1 MRSLANLLKF
11 AFLTLTLAAGSAL
24 GDCTSNEYVPGIGC
38 DSSINICEITCPE
51 EGDCVPSPAKG
62 CTDALVVDT
71 ITHTDMDEAKCQAL
85 CELSDA
91 VEEEAKR
98 CRFWRYELVSN
109 QEEVCSFMTSSQC
122 TVPKVCTAPSCST
135 GDVGCANGETPDGG
149 NGLGCAAAMSFN
161 AAPGFIHWGC
171 VNEVADLSSPYD
183 PAVAEMPANTLCST
197 SQRCMDWEAGSLTE
211 GQTLWRKLRVFCDGA
226 DGQWKQDPAADGDA
240 AAYTGDTGVLG
251 ADGSVAIL
259 EHKCVGGEPAP
270 VLVVD
275 LSIAGNGV
283 GADLVC
289 DEPPTI
295 DGTQHTIGAPN
306 HCLLLCDLHI
316 GMTIDASLS
325 ENGEYAF
332 VDGAGEVIADGGSVI
347 CWQGKRL

>member
-11 AFLTLTLAAGSAL
+11 AFLTLTVATGSAL

-38 DSSINICEITCPE
+38 DSSTNICEITCPE

-62 CTDALVVDT
+62 CTDALVVDS
-71 ITHTDMDEAKCQAL
+71 ITHSDMTEAKCREL

-149 NGLGCAAAMSFN
+149 NGLGCAAQMSFN
-161 AAPGFIHWGC
+161 AGPGFIHWGC

-183 PAVAEMPANTLCST
+183 PAVQKMPANTLCST
-197 SQRCMDWEAGSLTE
+197 SQRCMDWTAGTLTE
-211 GQTLWRKLRVFCDGA
+211 DQTLWRKLRVYCDGA
-226 DGQWKQDPAADGDA
+226 DGFWKQDSAADGDP

-251 ADGSVAIL
+251 ADGSQAIL
-259 EHKCVGGEPAP
+259 EHQCVGGEPAP

-275 LSIAGNGV
+275 LATAGNGV

-289 DEPPTI
+289 DESPTI
-295 DGTQHTIGAPN
+295 DGTQHTIAAPN

-316 GMTIDASLS
+316 GMTIDASLN
-325 ENGEYAF
+325 ENGEYVF
-332 VDGAGEVIADGGSVI
+332 VDGTGEVIPDGDSVI
-347 CWQGKRL
+347 CWQGKRV